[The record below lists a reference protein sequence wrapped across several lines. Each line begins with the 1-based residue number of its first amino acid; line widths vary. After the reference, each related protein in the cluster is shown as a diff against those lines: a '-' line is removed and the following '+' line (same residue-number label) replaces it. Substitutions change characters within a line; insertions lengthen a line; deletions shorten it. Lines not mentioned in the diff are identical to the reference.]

1 MSQVLQNIKNISKFN
16 PQLLNFDNNGKI
28 YYKSTVY
35 IISQDNNLIPK
46 SLSEKCRLNKINQKI
61 IRENQFNKVKHF
73 LNENKELLFLK
84 KFNFKEINEVSLSA
98 PNVHIERVNLIVD
111 VNGIDHYGTNRNIT
125 LLFYVKNTDKSSEV
139 NILSSKTFIAKS
151 PLKKGNIFLKNML
164 EFEEQKFAL
173 IQKDVRDIFS
183 SIDDINSYIKNHSK
197 SLIRTVIPNADYLID
212 INDNNE
218 MFILEISELITRYSS
233 KMKKQNSTK
242 FSLSKNGLKIIDD
255 LFSINLKGSGT
266 HPEYF
271 KISINKKI
279 YKTIE
284 QLRKDHDSNRSLGGN
299 NSHKNGK
306 EYENFIENNFF
317 VRSGEE
323 INDFSMLFLDL
334 LKIDHNN
341 VKTLNSFKYVSQKI
355 KPDILVKIEFNNG
368 QKHELNL
375 SAKSS
380 NKSNYGHLSG
390 HSFKSFKKHMNEV
403 KPISKDVEL
412 ALNNFFAIKSATLLS
427 VNDRKIL
434 TEYFSTSIKELFNF
448 TFVHGNREEKAEYL
462 VCFNKSKNITKIF
475 KLQEVLNYYLNNSL
489 FNVDFSTQKISI
501 MNGLI
506 FLEARSSGFQ
516 FHFSV
521 KNLIEKLD

>member
-1 MSQVLQNIKNISKFN
+1 
-16 PQLLNFDNNGKI
+16 
-28 YYKSTVY
+28 
-35 IISQDNNLIPK
+35 
-46 SLSEKCRLNKINQKI
+46 
-61 IRENQFNKVKHF
+61 
-73 LNENKELLFLK
+73 
-84 KFNFKEINEVSLSA
+84 
-98 PNVHIERVNLIVD
+98 
-111 VNGIDHYGTNRNIT
+111 
-125 LLFYVKNTDKSSEV
+125 
-139 NILSSKTFIAKS
+139 
-151 PLKKGNIFLKNML
+151 
-164 EFEEQKFAL
+164 
-173 IQKDVRDIFS
+173 
-183 SIDDINSYIKNHSK
+183 
-197 SLIRTVIPNADYLID
+197 
-212 INDNNE
+212 
-218 MFILEISELITRYSS
+218 
-233 KMKKQNSTK
+233 
-242 FSLSKNGLKIIDD
+242 
-255 LFSINLKGSGT
+255 
-266 HPEYF
+266 
-271 KISINKKI
+271 
-279 YKTIE
+279 
-284 QLRKDHDSNRSLGGN
+284 
-299 NSHKNGK
+299 
-306 EYENFIENNFF
+306 
-317 VRSGEE
+317 
-323 INDFSMLFLDL
+323 MLFLDL